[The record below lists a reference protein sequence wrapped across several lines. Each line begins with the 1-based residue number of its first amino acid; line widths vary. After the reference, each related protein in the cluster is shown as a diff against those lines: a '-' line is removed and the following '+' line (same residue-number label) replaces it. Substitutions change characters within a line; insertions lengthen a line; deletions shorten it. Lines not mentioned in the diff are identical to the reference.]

1 MKGEGNMAR
10 LFYCTF
16 NRSMN
21 IFYDGCF
28 IEYDNG
34 KIVGYTHD
42 GILTGAITSLICE
55 TNKECYMN
63 YPINEEFISNR
74 GQLNYQHEQDNI
86 TIKLYEQLYSCEAE
100 EIVLERTRE
109 RANKLPVRVQ
119 SALEKFLESGETDT

>member
-1 MKGEGNMAR
+1 MAR